1 MSFSGKVKTELCKK
15 NIQRPCCV
23 RAACYGFA
31 CFAKYFDAKGVVLH
45 TERALVAQTAQK
57 LFRRIG
63 VRGEVIQKQRTESV
77 VYEFAVKEPAMAQKL
92 LREYG
97 LTGREPSLRIDPAV
111 FACEACF
118 YHFLSAAFLCC
129 GTVADP
135 AREYSLEFVGSRRNL
150 MADLEAQLSGRGFE
164 PRRAQRR
171 SAQVLYFK
179 ASEQVEDLLTAM
191 GATSASLAVMEEK
204 VYKELRNKAN
214 RITNCENANI
224 DKIVAA
230 SGSALDAVR
239 ILRDN
244 QCYETL
250 PEELKAVARLREE
263 YPEYS
268 LAELGRLLEPP
279 LSRAGVATG

>member
-1 MSFSGKVKTELCKK
+1 
-15 NIQRPCCV
+15 
-23 RAACYGFA
+23 
-31 CFAKYFDAKGVVLH
+31 
-45 TERALVAQTAQK
+45 
-57 LFRRIG
+57 
-63 VRGEVIQKQRTESV
+63 
-77 VYEFAVKEPAMAQKL
+77 MAQKL

-97 LTGREPSLRIDPAV
+97 LTGREPSLRINPAV

-279 LSRAGVATG
+279 LSRAGVCHRMKRLTGLAEEISKKNREANA